1 MNSGLYGNMVPFPEQ
16 MRNHLMSCMNR
27 ANGVDQNSEGFK
39 RNQELQGQDTISY
52 QQLKRIKN
60 FFDTFKGN
68 PNEPSYI
75 LNGGNEM
82 KSWVNITLNQMRS
95 SPEMTKKNKME
106 TGMENQFIKTHEK
119 DSIDV
124 RKSKEH
130 KNTLGKYDVQV
141 TEALRRINEIISK
154 I

>member
-1 MNSGLYGNMVPFPEQ
+1 VNSQIYGNTVPFPEQ
-16 MRNHLMSCMNR
+16 MRNHLMNSMR
-27 ANGVDQNSEGFK
+27 RVQGVNKDSEGYK
-39 RNQELQGQDTISY
+39 RNEELQKQDKVTY

-60 FFDTFKGN
+60 FFDNFKGN
-68 PNEPSYI
+68 PNDPSFI

-82 KSWVNITLNQMRS
+82 KSWVNVNLNQMRM

-130 KNTLGKYDVQV
+130 KSTLGKYDVQV
-141 TEALRRINEIISK
+141 TEALKRINEIISK